1 MGMPAT
7 VYTSS
12 AASSLEFGITDE
24 TSIILTSFSR
34 NVQSVKTE
42 VRNAANDVVGVAHS
56 GITAAISLEG
66 YVNGTVSMA
75 IAATL
80 TLNNDTTRYGLTGGT
95 VITDSISEST
105 GQGEFA
111 KISISATQ
119 YSETLTV

>member
-1 MGMPAT
+1 MAAT

-66 YVNGTVSMA
+66 FVNGTVSMA

-111 KISISATQ
+111 KISVSATQ
-119 YSETLTV
+119 YGETLTV

>member
-1 MGMPAT
+1 MAAT

>member
-1 MGMPAT
+1 MAAT

-24 TSIILTSFSR
+24 TSIILTSYSR
-34 NVQSVKTE
+34 NVQTVKTE

-56 GITAAISLEG
+56 GTTASISLEG
-66 YVNGTVSMA
+66 FVNGTVAMA
-75 IAATL
+75 VAATL

-95 VITDSISEST
+95 VIIDSISEST

-119 YSETLTV
+119 YGETLTV

>member
-1 MGMPAT
+1 MAAT
-7 VYTSS
+7 IYKSS
-12 AASSLEFGITDE
+12 AASSLEFGISDE

-66 YVNGTVSMA
+66 FVNGTVSMA

-111 KISISATQ
+111 KISVSATQ
-119 YSETLTV
+119 YGETLTV

>member
-1 MGMPAT
+1 MAAT

-66 YVNGTVSMA
+66 FVNGTVSMA

-95 VITDSISEST
+95 VIIDSISEST

-119 YSETLTV
+119 YGETLTV